1 MDKHIDIKKLKQEL
15 KKKLNKE
22 KITTKIKEK

>member
-1 MDKHIDIKKLKQEL
+1 MDKHIDMKKLKQEL